1 MIEKGVMRV
10 KFVFLILHYKNDDVT
25 KQCIES
31 LIQCFGT
38 LQMEIIVEI
47 MLRTMAVMRNCCN
60 VMGMP
65 RIFIF
70 YITGK
75 TLGMQLVITLVFS
88 MQRKC

>member
-1 MIEKGVMRV
+1 M

-38 LQMEIIVEI
+38 LQMEIIVVDNASDNGSYEKLLQCYGNASYI
-47 MLRTMAVMRNCCN
+47 HFLQ
-60 VMGMP
+60 G
-65 RIFIF
+65 IF